1 MRNILVS
8 HSIKQAQ
15 EPLNE
20 SGIGRLEEDNKLL
33 VTLSQEKKWGSISWN
48 CKDKW
53 KDKTTMTKSQNKSDS
68 LRKVA
73 WNTEVDMKNSS
84 HGFEET
90 LKQLVTDWH
99 RVKVKKIKR
108 I

>member
-1 MRNILVS
+1 MS
-8 HSIKQAQ
+8 HSINQAQ

-20 SGIGRLEEDNKLL
+20 SGIGRLEEDNRIL
-33 VTLSQEKKWGSISWN
+33 VTLSQEKKKKKRGSISWN

-53 KDKTTMTKSQNKSDS
+53 KDKTTTTKSQNKSDS
-68 LRKVA
+68 PRKVA

-90 LKQLVTDWH
+90 LSQSVTEWH